1 MMQGSEKRLKS
12 QKNQFLI
19 SSTSKPDGIRFNE
32 EPKPLVYFIS
42 KGALA
47 SGYENASSTHA
58 AW

>member
-1 MMQGSEKRLKS
+1 MMQGEKRLKS
-12 QKNQFLI
+12 QKNQSLI

-32 EPKPLVYFIS
+32 EPKPLEVYFIS